1 MGLGTMAKVVVRL
14 YASLR
19 EAAGIGECAVDAR
32 DVRSVFA
39 ELTRMR
45 GSRLASE
52 LKSVEADPETIVVLV
67 NGRTVRQEGW
77 STRLEDGD
85 EVAMFPPVS
94 GG

>member
-1 MGLGTMAKVVVRL
+1 MARVVVRL

-19 EAAGIGECAVDAR
+19 EAAGVGECAVDAS

-39 ELTRMR
+39 ELARTQ
-45 GSRLASE
+45 GGLLASE
-52 LKSVEADPETIVVLV
+52 LSRIEADPDRVVVLV
-67 NGRTVRQEGW
+67 NGRNVRPEGW
-77 STRLEDGD
+77 SARLEDGD

>member
-1 MGLGTMAKVVVRL
+1 MAEVVVRL

-19 EAAGIGECAVDAR
+19 EAAGVGECAVDAR

-39 ELTRMR
+39 ELARTR
-45 GSRLASE
+45 GGRLAAE
-52 LKSVEADPETIVVLV
+52 LSRIEVDPDRVVVLV
-67 NGRTVRQEGW
+67 NGRNVRQEGW
-77 STRLEDGD
+77 SARLEDGD